1 MALACGISHLPHMQT
16 FDVSTHKLDSQLSL
30 FQKRTQTK
38 TSTPA
43 DVQDATLAVPGDPV
57 VKTLPCW
64 RLKRNALLKL
74 IVTQVVALV
83 VLLVVLL
90 SSLAWKWHKI
100 LAAVVLFVI
109 PLLAVTK
116 TEASGSL
123 VLLLLLHDLFV
134 LLLMI

>member
-1 MALACGISHLPHMQT
+1 MQT
-16 FDVSTHKLDSQLSL
+16 FDVSTHILDSQLSF
-30 FQKRTQTK
+30 FQKRTPTK
-38 TSTPA
+38 TSTA
-43 DVQDATLAVPGDPV
+43 DVQDAMPVVVPGDPV

-64 RLKRNALLKL
+64 RLKRHALLKL

-90 SSLAWKWHKI
+90 SSVAWKWHKI
-100 LAAVVLFVI
+100 LATVVLFMI

>member
-1 MALACGISHLPHMQT
+1 MQT

-30 FQKRTQTK
+30 FQKRTPTK
-38 TSTPA
+38 TSTAA
-43 DVQDATLAVPGDPV
+43 DVQDAPPLAVPGDPV

-64 RLKRNALLKL
+64 RLKRHALLKL

-100 LAAVVLFVI
+100 LAAVVLFMI

>member
-1 MALACGISHLPHMQT
+1 MQT

-30 FQKRTQTK
+30 FQKRTPTK
-38 TSTPA
+38 TSTAA
-43 DVQDATLAVPGDPV
+43 DVQDAPLAVPGDPV
-57 VKTLPCW
+57 VKTLPCL
-64 RLKRNALLKL
+64 RLKRHAILKL

-100 LAAVVLFVI
+100 LAAVVLFMI

-116 TEASGSL
+116 TEASSSL
-123 VLLLLLHDLFV
+123 VLLLLLPDVFV